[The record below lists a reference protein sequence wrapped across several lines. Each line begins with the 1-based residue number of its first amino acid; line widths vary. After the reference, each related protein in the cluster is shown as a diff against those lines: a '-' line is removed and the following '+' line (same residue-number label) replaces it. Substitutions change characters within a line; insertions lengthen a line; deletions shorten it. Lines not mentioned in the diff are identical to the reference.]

1 MKLHK
6 TSQKQRDTYSYQFF
20 DADGKPEP
28 RIVIRPGE
36 NDVTEV
42 DIKNLH
48 DRDDSEV
55 YYNIR
60 ARRPEEDELQKA
72 QKAAWRERYI
82 SDFIAEHGY
91 KPHKQDVEDAVN
103 EAFPKNWVAS
113 LDELLDGTGDEDG
126 YGDKSAALAGLCTS
140 DDSGESPQ
148 VERSRELVAGMTE
161 KEQVVYWRV
170 IINGETKR
178 SVATVLGLSD
188 VRITQITRKIMTRI
202 KEDKILQSFFR

>member
-6 TSQKQRDTYSYQFF
+6 TSQKQRATYSYQFF

-72 QKAAWRERYI
+72 QKAAWPERYI
-82 SDFIAEHGY
+82 SDFIAEH
-91 KPHKQDVEDAVN
+91 
-103 EAFPKNWVAS
+103 
-113 LDELLDGTGDEDG
+113 
-126 YGDKSAALAGLCTS
+126 
-140 DDSGESPQ
+140 
-148 VERSRELVAGMTE
+148 
-161 KEQVVYWRV
+161 
-170 IINGETKR
+170 
-178 SVATVLGLSD
+178 
-188 VRITQITRKIMTRI
+188 
-202 KEDKILQSFFR
+202 